1 MCVATN
7 LETGKIKIFENGD
20 LSESILASSAF
31 PSLMDPVK
39 IGDSI
44 YVDGAMTVNYPSEF
58 LKKKGI
64 DIVIGVDLNQ
74 GLNKGIKLTAL

>member
-1 MCVATN
+1 
-7 LETGKIKIFENGD
+7 
-20 LSESILASSAF
+20 
-31 PSLMDPVK
+31 
-39 IGDSI
+39 
-44 YVDGAMTVNYPSEF
+44 MTVNYPSEF

>member
-44 YVDGAMTVNYPSEF
+44 YVDGAMS
-58 LKKKGI
+58 G
-64 DIVIGVDLNQ
+64 
-74 GLNKGIKLTAL
+74 